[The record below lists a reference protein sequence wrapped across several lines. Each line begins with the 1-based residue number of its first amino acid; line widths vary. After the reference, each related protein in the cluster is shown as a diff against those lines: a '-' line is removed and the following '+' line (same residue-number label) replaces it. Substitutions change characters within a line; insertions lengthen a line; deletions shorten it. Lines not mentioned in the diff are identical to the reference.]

1 MESKNKKSVFLSGA
15 LMVTATIGLLVA
27 AYSQHGAQSI
37 SKATTTNK
45 SLTLDKTALS
55 NVTFE
60 QFDIVDNRWGGK
72 EIKHD
77 KKFRIAL
84 EGGNYIL
91 GAILY
96 HDCGNQY
103 IGTESEENATLGD
116 AFTMNNVNKIPVQK
130 NAYNFNIVFALD
142 NIDSLTYYYT
152 TTLKQGEDYPK
163 DSYWFYSE
171 IKAKRYTSDG
181 TDASFYSELTTAGY
195 KGLLQNHNV
204 GKDYYDFLQGSS
216 ADNFTDNNPITRWYQ
231 AQNLDANMVVI
242 QFNNSSNGEIDA
254 GKIISFAFN
263 SITFNYHCN
272 EK

>member
-1 MESKNKKSVFLSGA
+1 MESKNKKSIFLSGA

-37 SKATTTNK
+37 SKATTTSK

-60 QFDIVDNRWGGK
+60 EFDIVDNRWGGT

-84 EGGNYIL
+84 DNGKYIL

-96 HDCGNQY
+96 HDCGHQY
-103 IGTESEENATLGD
+103 IGTASEVNATLGD
-116 AFTMNNVNKIPVQK
+116 AFTMNNVGTGGK
-130 NAYNFNIVFALD
+130 NAFNFNIVFSLD

-152 TTLKQGEDYPK
+152 ATLKQGETYPK
-163 DSYWFYSE
+163 DSCEFYTE

-181 TDASFYSELTTAGY
+181 KDASFYNELTTAGY
-195 KGLLQNHNV
+195 NGLLQYH
-204 GKDYYDFLQGSS
+204 GDDRDYYDFLQGDF
-216 ADNFTDNNPITRWYQ
+216 ADYFEEENPNPEWYQ

-242 QFNNSSNGEIDA
+242 QFNSSGSQGLLEGD
-254 GKIISFAFN
+254 KIISFAFD

-272 EK
+272 EE

>member
-1 MESKNKKSVFLSGA
+1 MESKNKKSIFLSGA

-60 QFDIVDNRWGGK
+60 QFDIVDNRKGGT

-84 EGGNYIL
+84 ENGKYIL

-96 HDCGNQY
+96 HDCGHQY
-103 IGTESEENATLGD
+103 IGTASEVNATLAD
-116 AFTMNNVNKIPVQK
+116 AFTMNNVGTGGT
-130 NAYNFNIVFALD
+130 NAFNFNIVFSLD

-152 TTLKQGEDYPK
+152 ATLKQGETYPK
-163 DSYWFYSE
+163 DSCEFYSE
-171 IKAKRYTSDG
+171 IKAKRYASDG
-181 TDASFYSELTTAGY
+181 KDASFYSALTTAGY
-195 KGLLQNHNV
+195 DGLLQNHNDDR
-204 GKDYYDFLQGSS
+204 KYYNSVNGSF
-216 ADNFTDNNPITRWYQ
+216 ADNFKDNNPITKWHQ
-231 AQNLDANMVVI
+231 AQNLNANMVVI
-242 QFNNSSNGEIDA
+242 QFNSSGSKGLIEGD
-254 GKIISFAFN
+254 KIISFAFD

-272 EK
+272 E